1 MCKKVINNAVINVQT
16 VMIFL
21 ATVTEKDCQSKKES
35 NVIARLEKYRSY
47 LVIAFMIISFVALV
61 TQILTN
67 SIDRTDYWSILKFI
81 DWNGISSLFAFIAI
95 AVFFRLFLQV
105 ETEYNKIKELD
116 KLQSFVVVTL
126 AVIGFFGLWFTIR
139 SFGLILKNSIT
150 LQFDEVLE
158 KYVDFNYAPSE
169 IFKMLGYILTARLCF
184 NLMKTFSDKQLAV
197 KPKFEEVTPK
207 LLETLIFAIIIG
219 LIVFIPRY
227 SDSTLLDQLGGSN
240 RVFGS
245 ILYVVILIALIG
257 VLLMLIRFR
266 NREFPEKPK

>member
-1 MCKKVINNAVINVQT
+1 
-16 VMIFL
+16 
-21 ATVTEKDCQSKKES
+21 
-35 NVIARLEKYRSY
+35 
-47 LVIAFMIISFVALV
+47 
-61 TQILTN
+61 
-67 SIDRTDYWSILKFI
+67 
-81 DWNGISSLFAFIAI
+81 
-95 AVFFRLFLQV
+95 
-105 ETEYNKIKELD
+105 
-116 KLQSFVVVTL
+116 
-126 AVIGFFGLWFTIR
+126 
-139 SFGLILKNSIT
+139 
-150 LQFDEVLE
+150 
-158 KYVDFNYAPSE
+158 
-169 IFKMLGYILTARLCF
+169 
-184 NLMKTFSDKQLAV
+184 MKTFSDKQLAV